1 MVLLQL
7 QIGSNDVGTRS
18 FFEPFILED
27 KELIVLLVYR
37 APFGSRF
44 CV

>member
-1 MVLLQL
+1 MVLLQHE
-7 QIGSNDVGTRS
+7 IASNDVETRS
-18 FFEPFILED
+18 FFEPLVLED

-37 APFGSRF
+37 APFGPRF